1 MKNAPQ
7 FNDILRYTTA
17 EGNVKIEVLFE
28 NETFG
33 LSQKKISDLL
43 GYEIPTINYHL
54 KVVFKNNE
62 LADSSVIRKIPIT
75 VTKDKTLQHFFI
87 TKPTG
92 QSLRL
97 SLAYDNEKAHGGSP
111 DCSRDEVESVK
122 RMGSE
127 FIFKLPL

>member
-17 EGNVKIEVLFE
+17 EGKVKIEVLFE

-43 GYEIPTINYHL
+43 WYEIPTINYHL

-75 VTKDKTLQHFFI
+75 VTKVKTLQPFFI
-87 TKPTG
+87 TKPTCQDLG
-92 QSLRL
+92 L
-97 SLAYDNEKAHGGSP
+97 SLAYDIVAKGHGGVP
-111 DCSRDEVESVK
+111 IAKGMRWK
-122 RMGSE
+122 A
-127 FIFKLPL
+127 